1 MNSEG
6 EFVPRT
12 RNIKPDSFQDPE
24 LGDLSPLHRWCL
36 QGLKCHADREGR
48 LWDKPRE
55 LKVKVL
61 PFDNCDMNEV
71 LEDLHRAGF
80 IIRYEVQ
87 GIRYI
92 QIQHFEEE
100 QRFHKDEKPLGLPV
114 PPPLSGVGT
123 TSAPPKQTA
132 EVGSAALVSC
142 SLYLESRSN
151 PLTPTQPEATEA
163 PAAPVGIQ
171 ENLLEVQQPPEEIEN
186 EKVSR
191 VMAYF
196 LEAMHANKVRCRET
210 PKGRQMIRARIKEGF
225 AVDDLFEAV
234 NGLTRSAFHREKGL
248 FTLKYC
254 MRNAEQVE
262 MISQRQST
270 VRKRGFG

>member
-1 MNSEG
+1 M
-6 EFVPRT
+6 PRT
-12 RNIKPDSFQDPE
+12 RNIRPDSFTDPE

-55 LKVKVL
+55 LKVKLL

-71 LEDLHRAGF
+71 LEDLHRAYF

-87 GIRYI
+87 GVRYI
-92 QIQHFEEE
+92 QIQRFEDE
-100 QRFHKDEKPLGLPV
+100 QRFHKDEKPLGLPA
-114 PPPLSGVGT
+114 PPPQGGAGT
-123 TSAPPKQTA
+123 TSPPPEQPV
-132 EVGSAALVSC
+132 EVVPAALVSC

-151 PLTPTQPEATEA
+151 PLTPTQPEAVEA
-163 PAAPVGIQ
+163 PAAPVAIQ
-171 ENLLEVQQPPEEIEN
+171 ENLLEVQEPPEQTEDD
-186 EKVSR
+186 KVSR

-210 PKGRQMIRARIKEGF
+210 PNGRKMIRARIREGF
-225 AVDDLFEAV
+225 AVDELFEAI
-234 NGLTRSAFHREKGL
+234 NGLTRSTFHRENGL

-270 VRKRGFG
+270 VRKRGFA